1 MKKMPE
7 FLKYPEW
14 YTVNEEY
21 ANEIGNIDK
30 KYSIK
35 EDAPDFIKKSYEK
48 YLKDNLEQINDDRL
62 IN

>member
-7 FLKYPEW
+7 FLKFPEW
-14 YTVNEEY
+14 FAVNEEY
-21 ANEIGNIDK
+21 ANDIGNIDK

-48 YLKDNLEQINDDRL
+48 YLKDDLIENNSDLL